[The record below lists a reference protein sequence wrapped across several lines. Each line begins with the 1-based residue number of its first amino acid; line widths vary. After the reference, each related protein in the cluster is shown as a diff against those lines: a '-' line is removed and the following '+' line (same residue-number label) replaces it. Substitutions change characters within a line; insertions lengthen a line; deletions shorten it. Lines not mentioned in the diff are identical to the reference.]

1 MSKPTHI
8 SEYVD
13 KHINRIKRNTK
24 LKQLQDKYGHD
35 VNYKQLTEQELKDWI
50 FFCDKCLINLPIPLH
65 CMRLEQLAA
74 WKYLVL
80 VYLEVLNL

>member
-24 LKQLQDKYGHD
+24 LNQLQDKYGHD
-35 VNYKQLTEQELKDWI
+35 VNYKHLTEKELKDWI
-50 FFCDKCLINLPIPLH
+50 SLFNKKRGNN
-65 CMRLEQLAA
+65 E
-74 WKYLVL
+74 
-80 VYLEVLNL
+80 NNN

>member
-24 LKQLQDKYGHD
+24 LKQLQDKYGND
-35 VNYKQLTEQELKDWI
+35 VNSKQLTKQELKDWI
-50 FFCDKCLINLPIPLH
+50 SLFNKKRGN
-65 CMRLEQLAA
+65 
-74 WKYLVL
+74 
-80 VYLEVLNL
+80 

>member
-24 LKQLQDKYGHD
+24 LNQLQDKYGND
-35 VNYKQLTEQELKDWI
+35 VNFKQLTEQELKDWI
-50 FFCDKCLINLPIPLH
+50 DLFNKRRGN
-65 CMRLEQLAA
+65 
-74 WKYLVL
+74 
-80 VYLEVLNL
+80 